1 MDFENYSVKDFVLN
15 ESFQKWILEHDED
28 ARIFW
33 EDCLSAHPAK
43 ADLMREAQSVI
54 LSIKGGND
62 KHLTREREQVW
73 RMILES
79 IHQTDR
85 DPASKIREIN
95 QSK

>member
-1 MDFENYSVKDFVLN
+1 MDLENYSVKDFVLN

-33 EDCLSAHPAK
+33 EDCLSAHPVK
-43 ADLMREAQSVI
+43 ADLMREARSVV
-54 LSIKGGND
+54 LLIKEGNN
-62 KHLTREREQVW
+62 KHLTRERDQVW

-79 IHQTDR
+79 IHQADR
-85 DPASKIREIN
+85 DPTTKIREIN